1 MPKRQDWNGV
11 ATRPRSRPSWQRS
24 GHHPAWRMLVIAFL
38 AQNCAIG
45 MNFGIYGTI
54 VTALEAEYAT
64 TRTLAASGLAAMT
77 LVMGLSSPLVG
88 RLTRRVSLRAM
99 MIAGALICAAG
110 YALLA
115 LAPSIGSVLA
125 IYALVIG
132 PGVCLLGVLP
142 SSTLVANWFHGGK
155 GRALGFVNMPL
166 FVSLFPMLTAFVL
179 AGYGLEGVFV
189 MALGVS
195 LALVPVLLAVVD
207 TPSRAGCEAYGANAE
222 AGPQADAQAPGA
234 GPLLEGRAL
243 HGNRSFQL
251 IWFGIGTL
259 TAGGVM
265 LTVHM
270 VPMAMDKG
278 LDLKSA
284 SLLLSAFGISAAIG
298 ALLFGWLAD
307 RIGGR
312 RAIVVQALCWT
323 VPWALLLVLGAYL
336 PLLLVAAGLAGM
348 MSGAIVGLCGVLVGS
363 WLGAQNFATAMGQVY
378 FYKVPFLFGAA
389 PLAGFLFE
397 ETGSYRLP
405 VLLHIASF
413 ALVAALFGAFR
424 PRPLSD

>member
-1 MPKRQDWNGV
+1 MPKRQDWNGE

-24 GHHPAWRMLVIAFL
+24 GHHPAWRMLVIVFL

-99 MIAGALICAAG
+99 MIAGALICATG

-115 LAPSIGSVLA
+115 LAPSIGAVLA

-166 FVSLFPMLTAFVL
+166 FVSLFPILTAFVL

-207 TPSRAGCEAYGANAE
+207 TPARAGCEAYGANAE

-251 IWFGIGTL
+251 IWFGIG
-259 TAGGVM
+259 
-265 LTVHM
+265 
-270 VPMAMDKG
+270 
-278 LDLKSA
+278 
-284 SLLLSAFGISAAIG
+284 AAIG

-312 RAIVVQALCWT
+312 RAVVVQALCWT
-323 VPWALLLVLGAYL
+323 VPWALLLVLGANL